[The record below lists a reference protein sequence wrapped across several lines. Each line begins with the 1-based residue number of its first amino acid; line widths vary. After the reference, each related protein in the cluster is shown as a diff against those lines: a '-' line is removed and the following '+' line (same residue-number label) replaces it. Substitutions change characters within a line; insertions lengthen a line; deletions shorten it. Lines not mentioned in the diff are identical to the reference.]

1 VAFKQNEDFL
11 RYLTM
16 GAVGSAAVARYLNGR
31 QGHRVVELERYTMAN
46 KIWATKVKRLRLPD
60 LMCLDCGM
68 RVEARAKSKLEIK
81 MSDSETP
88 GRAWYASLRGQD
100 LIAFLHGHWE
110 GNTVVP
116 AGRPEFFTVEAM
128 RAAKGLSRLAVCRR
142 ERVFSEESALGGRFE
157 VKIRATDA
165 ILPSHSTI
173 NEVGKLLSDRLLSR
187 SPEVW
192 HGLLSVVRA

>member
-1 VAFKQNEDFL
+1 MAFKQNEDFL

-100 LIAFLHGHWE
+100 LIAFLHCHWE

-128 RAAKGLSRLAVCRR
+128 RAAEGLSRLVLQRYFARITPNDR
-142 ERVFSEESALGGRFE
+142 KTRGNLAAKLSGRKPASKSLAWSQGTSN
-157 VKIRATDA
+157 VVVLT
-165 ILPSHSTI
+165 
-173 NEVGKLLSDRLLSR
+173 RLRLR
-187 SPEVW
+187 PMRHV
-192 HGLLSVVRA
+192 